1 MTSGAALVKA
11 GKSMISF
18 GRRTGGRATGNA
30 PSFME
35 SVRRKRYS
43 IFSGHP

>member
-1 MTSGAALVKA
+1 MTSGAALVEA

-18 GRRTGGRATGNA
+18 GRRTGGWAAGNA

-35 SVRRKRYS
+35 SVHRKRYS
-43 IFSGHP
+43 IFSGRP